1 MDETFEVGGSA
12 SASVSLEAGLS
23 ADAGISLN
31 VSQQPVAI
39 PAVSATGSKTPYP
52 YNLPVSFHF
61 NVNIPGKSSGD
72 DIKFQEVS
80 GLTAEIGIEELNVGG
95 ENMFSYKLPTRAR
108 YRNLV
113 LKRGMLQ
120 DTQLVEWFRKA
131 IEGFEFEPV
140 DVSIHLLN
148 ENNDVITSWDVIQAY
163 PVKWVI
169 SDFNAKGNTL
179 VIETIELAYQY
190 FQRKKA

>member
-1 MDETFEVGGSA
+1 MDESFELGGGVSA
-12 SASVSLEAGLS
+12 SASLDAGLS
-23 ADAGISLN
+23 GDASVSISIG
-31 VSQQPVAI
+31 QQPAAI
-39 PAVSATGSKTPYP
+39 SPPATSQPRTSYP

-72 DIKFQEVS
+72 DIRFQEVS
-80 GLTAEIGIEELNVGG
+80 GLTAEMGMEELNVGG

-120 DTQLVEWFRKA
+120 DTQLVEWFRSA
-131 IEGFEFEPV
+131 IESFEFEPV

-148 ENNDVITSWDVIQAY
+148 ENHEVITSWDVIQAY

-190 FQRKKA
+190 FKRKKA